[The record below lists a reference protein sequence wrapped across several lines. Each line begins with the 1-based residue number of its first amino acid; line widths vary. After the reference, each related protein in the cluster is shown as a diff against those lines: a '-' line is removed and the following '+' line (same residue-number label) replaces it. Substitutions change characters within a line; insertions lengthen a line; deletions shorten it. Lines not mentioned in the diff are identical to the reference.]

1 MKVKTRSIIVAALI
15 LIFFTVLPL
24 AAPMFVPQ
32 EFFNAISIQQG
43 IDVSSL
49 LIKVAI
55 IGLAMGVIVLLRGM
69 VEKNSQAGLALSI
82 INKVFWFIIVLFVIG
97 MGNIESFGL
106 VVLGGSSSDNGA
118 TNIVTIDLRLIV
130 FLVAIIIALM
140 IVQSIFEY
148 QESKHTVSQ

>member
-82 INKVFWFIIVLFVIG
+82 INKVLWFIIVLFVIG